1 ADRLPATVADP
12 PARRS
17 DRAAASDWKSGDLV
31 FDPTLGSSRS
41 AGHDE
46 PCYLSQKF
54 RPLFEQIKMGNRLV
68 GQQLG
73 LRPRPLGAEN
83 RDEGRLA
90 GGRVG
95 PDRLAGFG
103 RRAFN
108 VK

>member
-1 ADRLPATVADP
+1 
-12 PARRS
+12 
-17 DRAAASDWKSGDLV
+17 
-31 FDPTLGSSRS
+31 LGSSRS
-41 AGHDE
+41 AVYDE

-54 RPLFEQIKMGNRLV
+54 RPLLEQIKMGNRLV
-68 GQQLG
+68 DQQLG

-83 RDEGRLA
+83 RDESRLS
-90 GGRVG
+90 GGGIR